1 VSGRTASDVGSAL
14 VWKGIQLFG
23 AKAISLIR
31 FLVLARLLTPDDFGL
46 LAIAAV
52 AVDLVMAVTT
62 VGVGEVLVQRAEI
75 RNDLYHTAWTVGV
88 LRAVLVAVVLIIGA
102 PYFADLFGEPRATNI
117 LRMLALKPILD
128 ATSSIKV
135 VDLTRKLRFQPIAMI
150 KLSAAAI
157 DTLGSLI
164 LVLVLPP
171 LLVDVTVSIALVQ
184 SLGVWA
190 LVAGAFAGSLASVVL
205 SFVIAPYLPRFRLE
219 RSAVRGLLRF
229 GKWLFAT
236 SLVGIIGHAILRGII
251 SARLGAAE
259 LGLFYLA
266 VKLTALPNSVAG
278 EVIRSVT
285 FPVVSKVQ
293 FDLKRVRRAFQASFT
308 AILAV
313 LLPVYVIMI
322 VLSISLCKYVL
333 GPQWA
338 GLAPVIQL
346 LALDGVI
353 DVPSDVAKPL
363 LLGIGQPHKRFA
375 LKGIRTLMIVCLA
388 WGLTSA
394 WGVMGAAFAWVVAE
408 GVQSAVAIAMVRQI
422 IPRPFAGMMGVI
434 VAIAVSAFVG
444 GGVAWGVNAL
454 LPGILGLVAGAL
466 AALAIAISLLLVLDR
481 QYQLD
486 LASELGRAFPALA
499 TRLSMPTESR

>member
-1 VSGRTASDVGSAL
+1 MSGRPASDVGSAL
-14 VWKGIQLFG
+14 VWKGVQLFG
-23 AKAISLIR
+23 AKAISLVR
-31 FLVLARLLTPDDFGL
+31 FVILARLLTPEDFGL

-52 AVDLVMAVTT
+52 AVELVMAVTT

-88 LRAVLVAVVLIIGA
+88 LRAALVALVLMIGA
-102 PYFADLFGEPRATNI
+102 PYFAELFGEPRATNI
-117 LRMLALKPILD
+117 LRVLALKPILD
-128 ATSSIKV
+128 ATSSIKL

-150 KLSAAAI
+150 RISAAAI
-157 DTLGSLI
+157 DTLGTIL

-190 LVAGAFAGSLASVVL
+190 LVAGAFAGSFASVVL
-205 SFVIAPYLPRFRLE
+205 SFVIAPYLPRFHLE
-219 RSAVRGLLRF
+219 RSAVRGLFRF

-236 SLVGIIGHAILRGII
+236 SLVGIIGHVILRGII

-266 VKLTALPNSVAG
+266 LKLTALPNSVAG

-285 FPVVSKVQ
+285 FPVVSRVQ
-293 FDLKRVRRAFQASFT
+293 FDMERVRRAYQASFT
-308 AILAV
+308 AILVV
-313 LLPVYVIMI
+313 LLPVYVVMI
-322 VLSISLCKYVL
+322 VLSFSLCRYVL

-338 GLAPVIQL
+338 GLAPVIQI
-346 LALDGVI
+346 LAFDGVI

-375 LKGIRTLMIVCLA
+375 LKGIRTLVIICLA
-388 WGLTSA
+388 WGLTAA

-408 GVQSAVAIAMVRQI
+408 GVQSAVAIAMVRRI
-422 IPRPFAGMMGVI
+422 IPRPFAGMTGVI
-434 VAIAVSAFVG
+434 VAIAVSALAG
-444 GGVAWGVNAL
+444 GGFAWGVNAL
-454 LPGILGLVAGAL
+454 LSGIVGLVAGAL
-466 AALAIAISLLLVLDR
+466 AGLMIAAVLLLVLDR

-486 LASELGRAFPALA
+486 VASQFGKAFPALA
-499 TRLSMPTESR
+499 TRLSLLTESR